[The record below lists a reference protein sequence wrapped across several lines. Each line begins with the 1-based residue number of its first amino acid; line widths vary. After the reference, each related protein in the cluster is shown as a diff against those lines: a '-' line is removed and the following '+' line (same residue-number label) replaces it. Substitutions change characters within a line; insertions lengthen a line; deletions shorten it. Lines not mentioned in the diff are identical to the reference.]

1 MSGESPRAPSCTAAG
16 GSEPPRE
23 AASEAGTFTHAVI
36 GVFDTHAQAE
46 QLVKVLAA
54 DGFPL
59 RQLSIVVKGYH
70 SEEQPIGFYTTADRV
85 KAWGGAGALWGAL
98 FGLLLG
104 AAFFWFPDISAV
116 AAVGPITYL
125 LIAAVEGAA
134 VIGVICAIGAALASI
149 GLSKNGVIKYESQ
162 VKADSVVVIA
172 RSSSPEVARA
182 RTTMERESAKQTT
195 IVEA

>member
-1 MSGESPRAPSCTAAG
+1 MVGESSLAP
-16 GSEPPRE
+16 PDE
-23 AASEAGTFTHAVI
+23 AASNAGAFTHSVI

-46 QLVKVLAA
+46 QLVKDLAA

-70 SEEQPIGFYTTADRV
+70 SEEQPIGFYSTADRV
-85 KAWGGAGALWGAL
+85 KAWGGVGALWGAL
-98 FGLLLG
+98 WGLLLG
-104 AAFFWFPDISAV
+104 AAFFWFPGIGPV

-134 VIGVICAIGAALASI
+134 VVGGICAIGAALASI
-149 GLSKNGVIKYESQ
+149 GSSKNEVLKYESHIG
-162 VKADSVVVIA
+162 ADSVLVIA
-172 RSSSPEVARA
+172 RGGSPEVARA
-182 RTTMERESAKQTT
+182 RTMMERKSAKQTT